1 MTVLLKRTTFWNTT
15 EKSFIMATES
25 IGAISVPPSVIF
37 HRSHRKNQPLNLQ
50 PYSLHTIAAWKF
62 LKDQYKHCDR
72 HHHCPGQVRNLM
84 RKKIFGQPCIVID
97 HFPQTSA
104 GVCAKISLTTLSF
117 PATILSTLP
126 HSRHN
131 NPGEKVQYST
141 KRNRACKQQYQF
153 QKITKP
159 INKKMIVSDAKS
171 SPNIGKYLIFSPLS
185 NLFQFFHNKSKQLCL
200 FPPSQKTD
208 RHKMP
213 LSTVP
218 SQNFHLQNKY
228 HFLHCLYETKSA
240 LFQPVENQHC

>member
-1 MTVLLKRTTFWNTT
+1 MEIFKR
-15 EKSFIMATES
+15 
-25 IGAISVPPSVIF
+25 SVQTLRPALPLPPSDQEADVPENF
-37 HRSHRKNQPLNLQ
+37 RSAQHCHRSL
-50 PYSLHTIAAWKF
+50 
-62 LKDQYKHCDR
+62 
-72 HHHCPGQVRNLM
+72 
-84 RKKIFGQPCIVID
+84 
-97 HFPQTSA
+97 SA
-104 GVCAKISLTTLSF
+104 GICAKISLTTLSYS
-117 PATILSTLP
+117 ATILSTLP

-240 LFQPVENQHC
+240 LFQPIENQHC